1 VSQDTGHPLLL
12 AMFCAVPRGLD
23 QQLSGMLVSMGY
35 VDLHAHHLPGLDD
48 GAKDPRM
55 SLEMLN
61 SVAALGFT
69 TLSVTPHQR
78 ARVFLPEA
86 DRISE
91 AFAALRD
98 AAAEAF
104 PGLTLALA
112 AENYWDEVL
121 MQRLAAGEVPSYDNG
136 PAFLFEVPPP
146 MMPPRISET
155 LFQLRMG
162 GRLPVM
168 AHPERY
174 VAIQKD
180 LSRAEELGRTAALVV
195 DLGAIDGAH
204 GRAEMK
210 TVRRLLEDGLVH
222 AAATDIHSPNDQ
234 RAIAAGM
241 SWIKKRLG
249 DAALDR
255 LLDHNP
261 RRILHGEL
269 PDL

>member
-1 VSQDTGHPLLL
+1 
-12 AMFCAVPRGLD
+12 
-23 QQLSGMLVSMGY
+23 MLVSMGY
-35 VDLHAHHLPGLDD
+35 VDLHAHHLPGVDD
-48 GAKDPRM
+48 GAKDPQM
-55 SLEMLN
+55 SLEMVN
-61 SVAALGFT
+61 AVAALGFT

-78 ARVFLPEA
+78 ARVFLPTA
-86 DRISE
+86 DQI
-91 AFAALRD
+91 ADTFTALRD
-98 AAAEAF
+98 AVAQAF
-104 PGLTLALA
+104 PTLTLELA

-121 MQRLAAGEVPSYDNG
+121 LGRLSAGRVPSYGQG

-146 MMPPRISET
+146 MMPPRINET

-174 VAIQKD
+174 AAIQKD
-180 LSRAEELGRTAALVV
+180 LARAEELGRTAALVV

-210 TVRRLLEDGLVH
+210 TVRKLLEDGLVH
-222 AAATDIHSPNDQ
+222 AAATDIHGPNDQ

-241 SWIKKRLG
+241 AWIKKRLG
-249 DAALDR
+249 EPTLDR

-261 RRILHGEL
+261 RRILLGEL
-269 PDL
+269 PELH